1 MRQTVSAWF
10 AEHPVATAALARAVE
25 AGTSSRGALQD
36 LREHYGYPFNS
47 DVALWNWARRNG
59 LQFRGTAAPYKPDS
73 IRNVAKAKRAAKAA
87 APSSYRMS
95 DRDRRATERCRDFIV
110 TSAVN
115 NCDALPE
122 FVEACRRWADERRG
136 RFLATRVRY
145 KNPQTKREA
154 DQAQPDEWWDA
165 RLEPYLLDEEIRPH
179 PRLSLMAT
187 KIQATANNPLPP
199 RMLALTRERS
209 AVFGHPQL
217 AMRTVPTPQHRL
229 PKLMYTTG
237 AVTAPA
243 YSDTLTGDV
252 GAHHHTHAAVIV
264 EVRGD
269 RFHMREVRWDGESF
283 VDYGERWT
291 AQGRSVAPAALALI
305 LGDVHVPK
313 QDRRTLRALFGRGGV
328 YEECRPAELILHDLS
343 DHPAINPHEAGKLSA
358 AARWRRSLADERDAV
373 AAFLN
378 SLPRDA
384 RVTVV
389 RSNHDDF
396 LLRWLQKGDP
406 APRDARLYHEL
417 AAALLQSAERGDG
430 MPNPLPLLVAGLL
443 ERDVRWLDYAEPHVI
458 AGILCNLHGNNGPN
472 GARGTPQNMASL
484 GVRFIAGHVHSP
496 WIWQGGVWVGLTGE
510 YDQGYNM
517 RGPGGWLHTS
527 ALIHDNG
534 KTQMVHEVGG
544 RVRG

>member
-1 MRQTVSAWF
+1 MRQTLNAWF
-10 AEHPVATAALARAVE
+10 AEHPEARRCLE
-25 AGTSSRGALQD
+25 DWIREGLSSRQTLKH
-36 LREHYGYPFNS
+36 LRARHAFPFAS
-47 DVALWNWARRNG
+47 DVALWNWAKRQG
-59 LQFRGTAAPYKPDS
+59 LTFRGSAAPYKPDS
-73 IRNVAKAKRAAKAA
+73 IRNVAKARRAAKSA
-87 APSSYRMS
+87 APQSYRMS
-95 DRDRRATERCRDFIV
+95 ERDRRQVERCRDFIV

-115 NCDALPE
+115 NCAALPE

-145 KNPQTKREA
+145 KNPHTQREVDQT
-154 DQAQPDEWWDA
+154 QPDEWWDPS
-165 RLEPYLLDEEIRPH
+165 LEPYLLDEEIRPH
-179 PRLSLMAT
+179 ERLSIMTT

-217 AMRTVPTPQHRL
+217 AMRTVPTPQHKL

-237 AVTAPA
+237 ACTAKA
-243 YSDTLTGDV
+243 YSDTLTGEV
-252 GAHHHTHAAVIV
+252 GAHHHTYAAVIV

-269 RFHMREVRWDGESF
+269 RYHMREVRWDGEWF
-283 VDYGERWT
+283 IDYGEQWSGT
-291 AQGRSVAPAALALI
+291 GREQAPAALALV

-313 QDRRTLRALFGRGGV
+313 QDRKTMRALFGPRGL
-328 YEECRPAELILHDLS
+328 YEETKPAELVLHDLS
-343 DHPAINPHEAGKLSA
+343 DHPALNPHESGRLSA
-358 AARWRRSLADERDAV
+358 AARWRASLADERDAV

-396 LLRWLQKGDP
+396 LLRWLQRGDP

-417 AAALLQSAERGDG
+417 AAALLQSAERGEG

-443 ERDVRWLDYAEPHVI
+443 ERDVRWLDYAESHSI
-458 AGILCNLHGNNGPN
+458 AGILLNLHGHAGPN
-472 GARGTPQNMASL
+472 GARGTPQNMAGL
-484 GVRFIAGHVHSP
+484 GVRFICGHVHSP

-517 RGPGGWLHTS
+517 RGPGGWLHTC
-527 ALIHDNG
+527 ALIHANG
-534 KTQMVHEVGG
+534 KTQMAHEIGG
-544 RVRG
+544 RFRG